1 MGKSRAAGCSTSLA
15 ACRQRLSLSG
25 ASSRVFQEQLQEQA
39 SAERAWAWEVGPEL
53 VAPVL
58 VVTALVSQA
67 RPRGAASRQAQP
79 AHRGC
84 GRGAQVGD
92 LAALLQAA

>member
-15 ACRQRLSLSG
+15 ACRQRFSLSG
-25 ASSRVFQEQLQEQA
+25 ASSQVFQEQLQEQA
-39 SAERAWAWEVGPEL
+39 SAERAWAWEVGPES
-53 VAPVL
+53 V
-58 VVTALVSQA
+58 ALVSQA